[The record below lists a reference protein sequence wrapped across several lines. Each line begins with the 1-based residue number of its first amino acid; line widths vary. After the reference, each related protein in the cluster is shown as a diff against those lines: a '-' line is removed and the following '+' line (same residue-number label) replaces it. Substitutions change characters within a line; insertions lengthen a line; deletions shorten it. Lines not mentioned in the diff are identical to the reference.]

1 MIVMERNSW
10 CWDSQY
16 PLSFLSPLRPLW
28 PLQPGRDTNK
38 ERPVTVSRSQR
49 TANIQPSF
57 RSIAPRQYLWQ
68 DGGTI
73 CQRKLVLLNKI
84 AAYHKTQTTSLEMG
98 NTNILCYIERQFNH
112 TWAHGQILFQH
123 LSFAG
128 WLFYIKLFQ
137 VIISRLIWNIEYV
150 MLVIHCRYDWCGAPG
165 DPRVLPSNYCLC
177 CRNKIR
183 KADWLSLLWK
193 TLHTIL
199 LSITKVPKKYWA
211 ISRNGK

>member
-1 MIVMERNSW
+1 MIVLERNSW

-84 AAYHKTQTTSLEMG
+84 AAYHKTQTTSLGMG
-98 NTNILCYIERQFNH
+98 NISSFWLIKRQCIH
-112 TWAHGQILFQH
+112 TWAHRQILFQH
-123 LSFAG
+123 ISLTG
-128 WLFYIKLFQ
+128 WLLDLNLFQ
-137 VIISRLIWNIEYV
+137 FLVSSLIWSIEYV

-165 DPRVLPSNYCLC
+165 DPTVLPSNYCLC
-177 CRNKIR
+177 CRI
-183 KADWLSLLWK
+183 
-193 TLHTIL
+193 
-199 LSITKVPKKYWA
+199 
-211 ISRNGK
+211 

>member
-1 MIVMERNSW
+1 MWQLSGIFCFQFVWECGETQKKNEFHLSKTFCLTLLRRRERRCQNKDTIRGTFHASDSDLSNKQNLLERNARFEKNQFHFKCLIDLLMIVLERNSW

-68 DGGTI
+68 DGGPI

-84 AAYHKTQTTSLEMG
+84 AAYHKTQTTNSLEMD
-98 NTNILCYIERQFNH
+98 NIS
-112 TWAHGQILFQH
+112 
-123 LSFAG
+123 SF
-128 WLFYIKLFQ
+128 
-137 VIISRLIWNIEYV
+137 
-150 MLVIHCRYDWCGAPG
+150 C
-165 DPRVLPSNYCLC
+165 
-177 CRNKIR
+177 
-183 KADWLSLLWK
+183 
-193 TLHTIL
+193 
-199 LSITKVPKKYWA
+199 
-211 ISRNGK
+211 

>member
-1 MIVMERNSW
+1 MWQLSGIFCFQFVWECGETQKKNEFHLSKIFCLTLLRRRERRCQNKDTIRGTFHASDSDLSNKQNLLERNARFEKNQFHFKCLIDLLMIVLERNSW

-68 DGGTI
+68 DGGPI

-98 NTNILCYIERQFNH
+98 N
-112 TWAHGQILFQH
+112 
-123 LSFAG
+123 
-128 WLFYIKLFQ
+128 
-137 VIISRLIWNIEYV
+137 ISRF
-150 MLVIHCRYDWCGAPG
+150 C
-165 DPRVLPSNYCLC
+165 
-177 CRNKIR
+177 
-183 KADWLSLLWK
+183 
-193 TLHTIL
+193 
-199 LSITKVPKKYWA
+199 
-211 ISRNGK
+211 

>member
-1 MIVMERNSW
+1 MATFWDLLFSICLRVWRDAEKEWISFVENILFDIIEETREEMSKQGHNPRDLSRLWQRFVKQAKPFTKEMHSFKKDKFCFKWLINFLMIVLERNSW

-68 DGGTI
+68 DGWTI

-84 AAYHKTQTTSLEMG
+84 AAYHKTQTTNSLEMD
-98 NTNILCYIERQFNH
+98 NIS
-112 TWAHGQILFQH
+112 
-123 LSFAG
+123 SF
-128 WLFYIKLFQ
+128 
-137 VIISRLIWNIEYV
+137 
-150 MLVIHCRYDWCGAPG
+150 C
-165 DPRVLPSNYCLC
+165 
-177 CRNKIR
+177 
-183 KADWLSLLWK
+183 
-193 TLHTIL
+193 
-199 LSITKVPKKYWA
+199 
-211 ISRNGK
+211 

>member
-1 MIVMERNSW
+1 MWQFSGIFCFQFVWECGETQKKNEFHLSKTFCLTLLRRRERRCQNKDTIRGTFHASDSDLSNKQNLLEKKCTVLKKVSLALSVWLISSWLSLERNSW

-68 DGGTI
+68 DGWTI

-84 AAYHKTQTTSLEMG
+84 TAYHITQTT
-98 NTNILCYIERQFNH
+98 TN
-112 TWAHGQILFQH
+112 
-123 LSFAG
+123 
-128 WLFYIKLFQ
+128 K
-137 VIISRLIWNIEYV
+137 
-150 MLVIHCRYDWCGAPG
+150 
-165 DPRVLPSNYCLC
+165 
-177 CRNKIR
+177 
-183 KADWLSLLWK
+183 
-193 TLHTIL
+193 
-199 LSITKVPKKYWA
+199 
-211 ISRNGK
+211 

>member
-1 MIVMERNSW
+1 MWQLSGIFCFQFVWECGETQKKNEFHLLKTFCLTLLRRRERRCQNKDTIRGTFHASDSDLSNKQNLLEKKCTVLKKISSALSVWFISSWLSLERNSW

-68 DGGTI
+68 DGWTI

-84 AAYHKTQTTSLEMG
+84 AAYHKTQTTNSLEMD
-98 NTNILCYIERQFNH
+98 NIS
-112 TWAHGQILFQH
+112 
-123 LSFAG
+123 SF
-128 WLFYIKLFQ
+128 
-137 VIISRLIWNIEYV
+137 
-150 MLVIHCRYDWCGAPG
+150 C
-165 DPRVLPSNYCLC
+165 
-177 CRNKIR
+177 
-183 KADWLSLLWK
+183 
-193 TLHTIL
+193 
-199 LSITKVPKKYWA
+199 
-211 ISRNGK
+211 